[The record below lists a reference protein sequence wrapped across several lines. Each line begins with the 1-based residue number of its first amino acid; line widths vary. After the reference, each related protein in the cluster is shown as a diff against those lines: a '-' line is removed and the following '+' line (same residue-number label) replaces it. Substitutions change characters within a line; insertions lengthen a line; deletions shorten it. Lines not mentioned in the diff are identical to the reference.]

1 MANATETGL
10 HLLILLGLTLANGF
24 FSGAEIAVVSARKT
38 RLRELADDGHR
49 AARDAL
55 RLRENPERFL
65 ATVQV
70 GITVIGASAGAF
82 GGAVLEEP
90 FTVILRELGLG
101 SAANQVAF
109 VVVVALISI
118 LSIVVGELVPKSL
131 ALRSAERVTLAVS
144 RPLYLL
150 SRCARPLIWF
160 LTAMSNL
167 ILRPF
172 RDQTTFT
179 EARLSPDELRQMV
192 GDAAAAGTVD
202 AETGKIAAR
211 AIDLGNLR
219 AYSIM
224 VPQNEVVWLSSHTTR
239 AAAEQIVRERPH
251 ARYPVLDAEQQVT
264 GYVLAHELYR
274 QLLDD
279 AFDLAAII
287 REVPVFSE
295 QARAVDVLRTLQRA
309 RSEIGILVDESGSPS
324 GLVSIEILAEELFG
338 EIVAEH
344 EKPSASITPAPLDAS
359 GPSGDAQGSRAFL
372 VRGETPLH
380 EINRELGLE
389 FPIEAS
395 ASTLGGLIL
404 AAHGGFPESGSH
416 VSLPGGVQAD
426 IVEAS
431 PRRVLLVRLT
441 LPAEGGALVG
451 EE

>member
-1 MANATETGL
+1 MSNATEIGL
-10 HLLILLGLTLANGF
+10 ELLILLALTVANGF

-38 RLRELADDGHR
+38 RLRELESDGNG
-49 AARDAL
+49 AARAAL
-55 RLRENPERFL
+55 RLRQNPERFL

-90 FTVILRELGLG
+90 FATLLRRLGFG
-101 SAANQVAF
+101 TAANQVAF
-109 VVVVALISI
+109 VLVVALISI

-131 ALRSAERVTLAVS
+131 ALRSAERVTLLVS
-144 RPLYLL
+144 RPLYFL
-150 SRCARPLIWF
+150 SRIARPLIWF

-172 RDQTTFT
+172 RDQTNFM

-192 GDAAAAGTVD
+192 GDATAAGTVD

-211 AIDLGNLR
+211 ALDLASLR
-219 AYSIM
+219 AYSMM
-224 VPQNEVVWLSSHTTR
+224 VPQNEVVWLPLHASRET
-239 AAAEQIVRERPH
+239 AEQIVREQPH
-251 ARYPVLDAEQQVT
+251 ARYPVMDLEQQVT
-264 GYVLAHELYR
+264 GYILAHELYR

-279 AFDLAAII
+279 AFDVRSIL
-287 REVPVFSE
+287 REIPIFSE

-344 EKPSASITPAPLDAS
+344 ETPSPSIVPAPLETSSSA
-359 GPSGDAQGSRAFL
+359 GDAQGARAFL

-380 EINRELGLE
+380 EINRELGVE

-404 AAHGGFPESGSH
+404 SAYGGFPTRGTH
-416 VSLPGGVQAD
+416 VTLPGGIQAE

-431 PRRVLLVRLT
+431 AHRVLLVRLELRPQVT
-441 LPAEGGALVG
+441 TSDEP
-451 EE
+451 